1 MKKYLLLFLVS
12 ILVLPLFGK
21 ITIGESVP
29 LEYRNIVEEALVEN
43 TKGRR
48 DADIVL
54 DSFVFSDDLVSF
66 SLSIGESTYN
76 TTVPSSYL
84 DEEIGNM
91 LYYSPYLYS
100 TSEMRLD
107 YISDLSYSTSASS
120 LNRGN
125 VLFLEEEG
133 GKDRGVFVSS
143 SKHDD
148 AFELDALYLSS
159 PFPGMKMEKGKGVET
174 TLSQSLSLE
183 KRGMSTEAGVSFYTP
198 LYPLLPYVGLGFDY
212 VGGTVS
218 GFLSLGGRTAFYLS
232 SLWDDVPIV
241 KNISID
247 GRVEMLIKYRGKV
260 EMGGRWNISG
270 VYRPMSWLSLS
281 LGYTSDAD
289 LGNMVSLSLGVLL

>member
-84 DEEIGNM
+84 EEEIGNM

-107 YISDLSYSTSASS
+107 YISDLSYSTAASS
-120 LNRGN
+120 LNRGD
-125 VLFLEEEG
+125 VLFLEEEE

-198 LYPLLPYVGLGFDY
+198 LYPLLPYVGMGFDC

-247 GRVEMLIKYRGKV
+247 GKVEMLIKYRGKV